1 MEKDNKIPGEN
12 SRKADSIFNN
22 RSGSDQYSFL
32 SQEEID
38 QMWKEISSDLE
49 IEELWGRISDDL
61 DVVMPVRY
69 GYSIILKSIAALI
82 IILIGLVPVLRKAVN
97 EIDESHP
104 GIADMIYQSEQVTE
118 MNLIDSEDGIRTQ
131 YAENKAIIQKW
142 EEKTDNDYR
151 YHPGVIIPQIQFHPD
166 LVITTEEKIPEDK
179 IGELSLPYFDQEL
192 TGVIIEKDRDS
203 LKRTKSPS
211 SGRNLT
217 LLNESGRISAG
228 LSMSFKNTWL
238 LNNETFEGLRPASLN
253 RTRIVFF
260 PDIGINLNYSFNTNW
275 QLQADAFFYSVTGQK
290 YNKYESGHYISKEIT
305 LRYSTLAISARRRFP
320 GGAWF
325 PSGTTFGAQA
335 GIYLSVLQQA
345 DLRKD
350 LEIKDIGSQFQG
362 FDIGLRLGGE
372 IELPLTKNLSVAP
385 GISLSLGFPN
395 IYNDNDKIPGYLKRT
410 RNGSEGFCFSFY
422 YHFN

>member
-1 MEKDNKIPGEN
+1 
-12 SRKADSIFNN
+12 
-22 RSGSDQYSFL
+22 
-32 SQEEID
+32 
-38 QMWKEISSDLE
+38 
-49 IEELWGRISDDL
+49 
-61 DVVMPVRY
+61 
-69 GYSIILKSIAALI
+69 
-82 IILIGLVPVLRKAVN
+82 
-97 EIDESHP
+97 
-104 GIADMIYQSEQVTE
+104 
-118 MNLIDSEDGIRTQ
+118 
-131 YAENKAIIQKW
+131 
-142 EEKTDNDYR
+142 
-151 YHPGVIIPQIQFHPD
+151 
-166 LVITTEEKIPEDK
+166 
-179 IGELSLPYFDQEL
+179 
-192 TGVIIEKDRDS
+192 
-203 LKRTKSPS
+203 
-211 SGRNLT
+211 
-217 LLNESGRISAG
+217 
-228 LSMSFKNTWL
+228 MSFKNTWL

-260 PDIGINLNYSFNTNW
+260 PDIGINLNYSINTNW

-345 DLRKD
+345 DLRKN